1 MFRRIRPNKEL
12 PQARCIEP
20 DVQEITTMS
29 TETQVVR
36 GTVEMVKPD
45 AAANWTGMEMV
56 PFETI
61 AERFI
66 DLEHEGRTATLIVS
80 LGKPFHVEGK
90 GWACPYRISA
100 LGREHITP
108 AGGADSVHAIQ
119 MAMHMIHTELSGMAR
134 HHTMSFLGTPDF
146 GFGRVGGSEAAAAKC
161 PVMGMS
167 VS

>member
-1 MFRRIRPNKEL
+1 MIDTSEV
-12 PQARCIEP
+12 
-20 DVQEITTMS
+20 VQ
-29 TETQVVR
+29 

-45 AAANWTGMEMV
+45 AAANWTGLELI

-66 DLEHEGRTATLIVS
+66 DLEHEGQTATLTVS
-80 LGKPFHVEGK
+80 LAKPFHIEGK

-119 MAMHMIHTELSGMAR
+119 MAMHMVHDELSGMAR
-134 HHTMSFLGTPDF
+134 HHKMRFLGTEDF
-146 GFGRVGGSEAAAAKC
+146 GFGRVGGSEASVAKC
-161 PVMGMS
+161 PVMNMS
-167 VS
+167 VSS